1 MSILLKKAT
10 AQNTAGVKGKYEK
23 FNLKE
28 NPFPSA
34 PVVNKGSTDARINGK
49 IFEMEIR
56 KNEYGLLE
64 SNFLKTPQN
73 DPNHLRIGFIVDSSY
88 VGRGNGKSAF
98 LVNVFDKI
106 NEEFCLDISDGANK
120 CFCSYI
126 TPEPGGR
133 TKSFDQFILLFHDT
147 LFERNIIS
155 TSLATLRLEALMQL
169 YTEFDYSIFADDNDA
184 ISKLNDKDWY
194 KSNGYDVS
202 LLTKSVL
209 DSGKLNGIDP
219 DFPLF
224 HGRNSFF
231 PPFITQD
238 QFKDHFMQLRRKEDT
253 LSYIFNDL
261 VIFFRAAGFNG
272 AYVFVDDFERIPD
285 FQSARQKKDFALE
298 LRTCLYDGLYENAK
312 SGFYNFLF
320 VLHAGVQR
328 LISDAWGESGLENR
342 APISSS
348 ISSKHIIPFEKL
360 TYTHA
365 KLLLMRY
372 LSEFRIDQETVKSIL
387 PFTEDV
393 VTKISE
399 LSEYNASKILQ
410 KSYMLLE
417 RASQEDEVLL
427 IDESF
432 LALCFDG
439 ELEEQRPMESI
450 ADTGTIDLMKK
461 VLE

>member
-1 MSILLKKAT
+1 MSLLLKKAT
-10 AQNTAGVKGKYEK
+10 SNNQAKSLGKYEK

-56 KNEYGLLE
+56 KNEFGLLE

-98 LVNVFDKI
+98 LVNVLDKI
-106 NEEFCLDISDGANK
+106 NKEFCLDISEGANK
-120 CFCSYI
+120 CFCSYVS
-126 TPEPGGR
+126 PEPGGR
-133 TKSFDQFILLFHDT
+133 TKSFDQFIFLFYDT
-147 LFERNIIS
+147 LLEMNIIS
-155 TSLATLRLEALMQL
+155 TSLATLRLEALMEV
-169 YTEFDYSIFADDNDA
+169 YPNFDYSMFSDDDEA
-184 ISKLNDKDWY
+184 IAKLNDKDWY
-194 KSNGYDVS
+194 KANGYDLGQVS
-202 LLTKSVL
+202 KMLLNNP
-209 DSGKLNGIDP
+209 KLQGIDP
-219 DFPLF
+219 NFPLF
-224 HGRNSFF
+224 RDKSSI
-231 PPFITQD
+231 FI
-238 QFKDHFMQLRRKEDT
+238 HFVLQEDFRSYFLQLRRKEEA

-261 VIFFRAAGFNG
+261 VIFFSAAGFNG

-312 SGFYNFLF
+312 IGFYNFVF

-328 LISDAWGESGLENR
+328 LISEAWGESGLENR

-360 TYTHA
+360 THTHA

-372 LSEFRIDQETVKSIL
+372 LSEFRIEKENIKSIL

-393 VTKISE
+393 VVRISE

-417 RASQEDEVLL
+417 KASLEGEVTI

-432 LALCFDG
+432 LASCFDG
-439 ELEEQRPMESI
+439 ELEEEKQAESI

-461 VLE
+461 VQE